1 MERASARPQR
11 RQEKV
16 GTVVS
21 AKMNK
26 TIVVEVMRRVAH
38 AEYERVVKKYA
49 KFYAHD
55 ENRQA
60 REGDVVRIEE
70 TRPLS
75 RLKRWRLVGV
85 VRRTG
90 E

>member
-1 MERASARPQR
+1 MEKSDGRAR
-11 RQEKV
+11 RLQQKV
-16 GTVVS
+16 GTVVR

-26 TIVVEVMRRVAH
+26 TIVVEVVRQVAH
-38 AEYERVVKKYA
+38 GGYKRIVKKYA

-55 ENRQA
+55 ENRQSK
-60 REGDVVRIEE
+60 EGDVVRIEE

-75 RLKRWRLVGV
+75 RLKRWRLLEV
-85 VRRTG
+85 VRRST